1 MREWPVKSMWYTK
14 HKGKTIEW
22 IIDHDVTYFV
32 WMVKTFQNVTPGQAQ
47 HYKEKYK
54 KNIPAQYVQD
64 VEPYEWKKGDPE
76 EMYME
81 LCDCQDLQYVYDK
94 YRGRSLWG

>member
-22 IIDHDVTYFV
+22 IIDHDVTYFT
-32 WMVKTFQNVTPGQAQ
+32 WMVKTFQNVTPDQAR
-47 HYKEKYK
+47 HYKERYRKS
-54 KNIPAQYVQD
+54 IPVKYVQD
-64 VEPYEWKKGDPE
+64 VEPYEWQKGDPE

-81 LCDCQDLQYVYDK
+81 LCECQDLQYVYDK
-94 YRGRSLWG
+94 YRDRSLWE